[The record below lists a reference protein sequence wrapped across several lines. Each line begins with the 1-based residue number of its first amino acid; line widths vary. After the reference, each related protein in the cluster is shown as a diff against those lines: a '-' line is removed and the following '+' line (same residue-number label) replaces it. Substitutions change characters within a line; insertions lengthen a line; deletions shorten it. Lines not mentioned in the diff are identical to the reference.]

1 MNVYIIHVQTKQN
14 RTFVPIQQSLLPNI
28 AAMNKLQRFFLR
40 DNLVGFSY
48 FTFSF
53 IFQFHITKVYMSV
66 HLSDLTKLKI
76 VFVHGKITKVKNKS
90 NR

>member
-1 MNVYIIHVQTKQN
+1 MYIQTKQN

>member
-1 MNVYIIHVQTKQN
+1 MYIQTKQN

-53 IFQFHITKVYMSV
+53 IFQFHVTKVYMYIWV
-66 HLSDLTKLKI
+66 TTLSCTI
-76 VFVHGKITKVKNKS
+76 ETI
-90 NR
+90 